1 MNRDI
6 ALLLARNGKVYYA
19 GDGTRL
25 GLQVDNDVNSGMFTN
40 QHLKFRSKFSKLLFF
55 YSNSIRKL

>member
-1 MNRDI
+1 MNRDM

-25 GLQVDNDVNSGMFTN
+25 GLQVYMM
-40 QHLKFRSKFSKLLFF
+40 
-55 YSNSIRKL
+55 